1 VPPLRLPVVT
11 RVRDA
16 SPVHLLADVP
26 TITDGEEPDPVTLR
40 GHRPD
45 DVGSAYEMCT
55 DPDMQRWT
63 TVPVPYERQH
73 AEDFVFVRTP
83 RGWADGTEW
92 GFAVEARDDAGLAR
106 FAGNVALRL
115 DGAGGAEVAYALAPW
130 ARGRGVMSRAVR
142 LLLTWGFTE
151 RGLQVVHW
159 RANVGNWPSR
169 RVAWATGFR
178 LEGTVRGLL
187 AARGQLHDGWVGSVV
202 RGEPLQPATAWLEV
216 PELHGRGVVLRRWRE
231 DDVPRVAEACADPR
245 TQAWLPALPSPYT
258 LADAQWYVGS
268 REEQHARGSGIYWCV
283 AAAEDDRC
291 VGSIGLM
298 NLGEAGVAP
307 EIGYW
312 THPDARRRGLMTTAT
327 RLVLRHAVLDVEEGG
342 LGLPRVTL
350 RAATANA
357 ASNAVAV
364 GAGLTRTG
372 IARSGERLRD
382 GTLTDMVLYDAL
394 ATEVGAEVDAVVGG
408 ELDPDAD
415 PDDQVDGQVASTSG
429 GSPHTPTEAPPIQPT

>member
-1 VPPLRLPVVT
+1 MGVALLIFAGFLIMT
-11 RVRDA
+11 LA
-16 SPVHLLADVP
+16 SRNPTGGTLLEL
-26 TITDGEEPDPVTLR
+26 T
-40 GHRPD
+40 
-45 DVGSAYEMCT
+45 
-55 DPDMQRWT
+55 
-63 TVPVPYERQH
+63 
-73 AEDFVFVRTP
+73 
-83 RGWADGTEW
+83 GTKLII
-92 GFAVEARDDAGLAR
+92 G
-106 FAGNVALRL
+106 FAGNLALRP

-130 ARGRGVMSRAVR
+130 ARGRGVMSRALR

-216 PELHGRGVVLRRWRE
+216 PELHGPGVVLRRWRE
-231 DDVPRVAEACADPR
+231 DDVPRVAEACSDPQ
-245 TQAWLPALPSPYT
+245 TQAWLPGLPAPYT

-268 REEQHARGSGIYWCV
+268 REEQHARGGGIYWCV

-298 NLGEAGVAP
+298 NLVEAGAAP

-350 RAATANA
+350 RAAAANA

-372 IARSGERLRD
+372 ISRCAERLRD

-394 ATEVGAEVDAVVGG
+394 ATEVAGEVDAV
-408 ELDPDAD
+408 A
-415 PDDQVDGQVASTSG
+415 DDQLDGDLDGQADSDLDGQAGGLDGQVDDHIDDKTAGDLDGQTASDLDG
-429 GSPHTPTEAPPIQPT
+429 PVPSPIEGRPVRPT

>member
-1 VPPLRLPVVT
+1 MQPLT
-11 RVRDA
+11 
-16 SPVHLLADVP
+16 DVP

-40 GHRPD
+40 AHRAD
-45 DVGSAYEMCT
+45 DVEPAYEMCT

-73 AEDFVFVRTP
+73 AKDFVLVRTP

-92 GFAVEARDDAGLAR
+92 GFAVEARDDTGRAR
-106 FAGNVALRL
+106 FAGNAALRP

-187 AARGQLHDGWVGSVV
+187 AARGQLQDGWIGSVV
-202 RGEPLQPATAWLEV
+202 PGEPLQPATAWLEV
-216 PELHGRGVVLRRWRE
+216 PELHGPGVVLRRWRE
-231 DDVPRVAEACADPR
+231 DDVPRVAEACSDPL
-245 TQAWLPALPSPYT
+245 TQAWLPALPAPYT

-268 REEQHARGSGIYWCV
+268 REEQHARGCGIYWCV

-312 THPDARRRGLMTTAT
+312 AHPDARRRGVMTTAT
-327 RLVLRHAVLDVEEGG
+327 RLVLRHAVMDVEEGG

-350 RAATANA
+350 RAAAANA

-372 IARSGERLRD
+372 VARGAEQLRD
-382 GTLTDMVLYDAL
+382 GTRTDMVLYDAL
-394 ATEVGAEVDAVVGG
+394 ATEVSAH
-408 ELDPDAD
+408 
-415 PDDQVDGQVASTSG
+415 VDGDFGGRVDGGRVDGVHIGGRVDGDLDDVLDDSARTSRD
-429 GSPHTPTEAPPIQPT
+429 PRPVRPT